1 VEANILN
8 TTHPGIE
15 EINDALFSSQRLAG
29 IGTLAASLAHELTN
43 PLSIITA
50 TCNNIESIALDGE
63 ITLQELQ
70 HHLDMIEQSAWRCTH
85 LVQTLRH
92 YSHLDG
98 EEEIDCDLNQI
109 IEDSLTL
116 VSYQFERERS
126 IRITTDLSPDMPY
139 VHCDRNQITQVLI
152 NLLTNSQDA
161 IPKNGGM
168 IWIESWFDKSENVNG
183 FSIKDNGSG
192 IAPAIEDRIFEP
204 FFTTKSP
211 NKGTGLGL
219 AIAARIIEQYDG
231 KIIMVNNLDGGAIL
245 RSCCQR
251 IDDLQLSILSPS
263 GNKFLAC
270 YLILSQVVPNS
281 TLFLKF
287 PGRFR
292 LRYRFIEKCQ
302 EVAVKARIA
311 R

>member
-1 VEANILN
+1 VEANILDS
-8 TTHPGIE
+8 TQLGLE
-15 EINDALFSSQRLAG
+15 EINEALFSSQRLAG

-63 ITLQELQ
+63 ITSDELQ
-70 HHLDMIEQSAWRCTH
+70 RHLEMIEQSAWRCTH

-98 EEEIDCDLNQI
+98 EEAVDCDLNQI

-126 IRITTDLSPDMPY
+126 IRISTDLSVKMPY
-139 VHCDRNQITQVLI
+139 IRCDRNQITQVLI
-152 NLLTNSQDA
+152 NLLANSRDA
-161 IPKNGGM
+161 IPKNGGR
-168 IWIESWFDKSENVNG
+168 IWIKSWFDSVANLFA

-192 IAPAIEDRIFEP
+192 IDPAIEDRIFDP

-219 AIAARIIEQYDG
+219 AITARIIEQHHG
-231 KIIMVNNLDGGAIL
+231 KIVVENNLDGGVIFTVL
-245 RSCCQR
+245 LPV
-251 IDDLQLSILSPS
+251 D
-263 GNKFLAC
+263 
-270 YLILSQVVPNS
+270 
-281 TLFLKF
+281 
-287 PGRFR
+287 
-292 LRYRFIEKCQ
+292 
-302 EVAVKARIA
+302 
-311 R
+311 

>member
-1 VEANILN
+1 MEANILN

-29 IGTLAASLAHELTN
+29 IGPLAASLAHELTN

-63 ITLQELQ
+63 ITSQELQ
-70 HHLDMIEQSAWRCTH
+70 RHLEMIEQSAWRCTH

-98 EEEIDCDLNQI
+98 EEETDCDLNQI

-116 VSYQFERERS
+116 VNYQFERERS

-152 NLLTNSQDA
+152 NLLTNSRDA

-168 IWIESWFDKSENVNG
+168 IWIESWFDKSENVSG

-219 AIAARIIEQYDG
+219 AIAARIIEQHDG
-231 KIIMVNNLDGGAIL
+231 KIMMVNNLDGGATFTV
-245 RSCCQR
+245 
-251 IDDLQLSILSPS
+251 
-263 GNKFLAC
+263 FLPA
-270 YLILSQVVPNS
+270 N
-281 TLFLKF
+281 
-287 PGRFR
+287 
-292 LRYRFIEKCQ
+292 
-302 EVAVKARIA
+302 
-311 R
+311 